1 MIRDAILLFGKY
13 AYYLVFAIAIGSLL
27 HQPRVLS
34 LFLGGLAVNIFVNV
48 IVKTTLREKR
58 PHSIDHVAPTD
69 LMYYGMPSLHAQNT
83 GYCLA
88 FLLYTRIS
96 SLWYSVCGLLATLA
110 ILQRYWIGVHTP
122 RQLGVGVLLG
132 LGMGTLARRIRLD
145 TP

>member
-1 MIRDAILLFGKY
+1 MIRDAILLVGKY
-13 AYYLVFAIAIGSLL
+13 AYYFVFAIAIVSLL

-34 LFLGGLAVNIFVNV
+34 LFLGGLAVNVFVNV

-69 LMYYGMPSLHAQNT
+69 LMYYGMPSLHAQNA

-96 SLWYSVCGLLATLA
+96 RFWYSVCCLLAVLT
-110 ILQRYWIGVHTP
+110 ILQRYWIEVHTP
-122 RQLGVGVLLG
+122 AQLGVGLLLG
-132 LGMGTLARRIRLD
+132 LGIGAMARRIRLD